1 MAGGSMIFTTQ
12 DPSRDPSVIWRKHP
26 ALLAQFRN
34 HEIRGRYRDTQY
46 SLLTPRHMTHDTSN
60 VDIVMLPF
68 NEAKQIS
75 KYKEYRPIYLF

>member
-34 HEIRGRYRDTQY
+34 HEIRGRYGDTQY
-46 SLLTPRHMTHDTSN
+46 SLLTPRHMTHDTYN

-75 KYKEYRPIYLF
+75 KY